1 MRWFLVPL
9 MVVVAGLPGAGVAR
23 ASAVQGAPDQV
34 DTPSAVV
41 LVERLTTDEALE
53 ATGALRP
60 EVAGFVS
67 TLPVHQ
73 PLASRVLSLAAGRR
87 VDAMD
92 ALEADPAAG
101 SGLPGPATVERIR
114 ADNPAARFGR

>member
-9 MVVVAGLPGAGVAR
+9 MVVVAGLPGTGVSR
-23 ASAVQGAPDQV
+23 AAAVQGAPDQV
-34 DTPSAVV
+34 GTPSAVV

-87 VDAMD
+87 VTTRSTCRRGTSRSV
-92 ALEADPAAG
+92 AAVTT
-101 SGLPGPATVERIR
+101 PKRP
-114 ADNPAARFGR
+114 